1 MLPDGSINPGQMTSF
16 NHYAL
21 GSVCHFLHSYVAGLS
36 PTSPGW
42 KTALVKPR
50 PGGTIKWA
58 KAEYDSPIGPYSVSW
73 ELADGKMKTQVTVP
87 PNGEARVML
96 AGVDMVVQSGRYKYE
111 TVWSER
117 SDWAPKPIQGAQG
130 QEVPDFYVN

>member
-21 GSVCHFLHSYVAGLS
+21 GSVCHFMHSQIAGLS
-36 PTSPGW
+36 AASPGW

-58 KAEYDSPIGPYSVSW
+58 KTTYDSPIGPYSVSW
-73 ELADGKMKTQVTVP
+73 EISGGKLKTQVSVP
-87 PNGEARVML
+87 PNGEARVQL
-96 AGVDMVVQSGRYKYE
+96 HGVDEVVGSGQSVYE
-111 TVWSER
+111 TAWHDSP
-117 SDWAPKPIQGAQG
+117 DWPPQPIEGAQG
-130 QEVPDFYVN
+130 QEVPAFFVP